1 METTMTLRSEIE
13 KGITELGMNFSSFG
27 ELSGI
32 NRGIFS
38 AILNGS
44 PPKPISLN
52 QMEAI
57 TRAFGYP
64 EGWMF
69 DLYIEECFY
78 DGKPNRRRVEP
89 FLIRCAELGKTD
101 CIREVLSRLLED
113 LKHVSM
119 IFDIAENLF
128 TSGKVKESLVFYE
141 CVVENEKYNHAERL
155 AISHYRI
162 FRASLGEDNEQNLRV
177 SMRFEPF
184 CGKLPDHHR
193 LDGLLHLTHTYYALG
208 RWAETEIYADQLYA
222 FSQTVYQLEKLKI
235 NAKVKYISLN
245 TERPL
250 VVYYGQG
257 FLMKE
262 AVLIEYY
269 QRLDE
274 AKEYN
279 RGYADLSWFEG
290 LDERGIKE
298 VEKFKL
304 YAHAN
309 SMNIEILKGNTE
321 VLPSFVEFLDQNPNE
336 KLPSLLILL
345 QSANKHH
352 FDISSVLEHYDDFF
366 NSYEEVQTQYNKRSK
381 TNWYAKICFELA
393 VYYLEKKDY
402 SSALN
407 SSLLSLEM
415 AIIINNKHMF
425 MKCIPFFEEFRSYS
439 SKEQKNRYEN
449 LIRSVYRNAQISF

>member
-141 CVVENEKYNHAERL
+141 CVVENEKYHHSERL
-155 AISHYRI
+155 AISHYRL
-162 FRASLGEDNEQNLRV
+162 FRASIGEDNEQDLRAAL
-177 SMRFEPF
+177 RFEPF
-184 CGKLPDHHR
+184 CGKLPDHHH
-193 LDGLLHLTHTYYALG
+193 LDGLLHLT
-208 RWAETEIYADQLYA
+208 
-222 FSQTVYQLEKLKI
+222 TVYYSLERWKI
-235 NAKVKYISLN
+235 AEHYANELINFSHTIYENELHKKNQKHDPLL

-250 VVYYGQG
+250 VKYYGQG
-257 FLMKE
+257 YLARGAMLE
-262 AVLIEYY
+262 AQGHYE
-269 QRLDE
+269 E
-274 AKEYN
+274 AKTFIEK
-279 RGYADLSWFEG
+279 YADLSWFEG
-290 LDERGIKE
+290 VDEEGLKE
-298 VEKFKL
+298 IEKFKL
-304 YAHAN
+304 FAKAN
-309 SMNIEILKGNTE
+309 KFNIEILMGNTE
-321 VLPSFVEFLDQNPNE
+321 YLDEYIDFLENHPQEILLSFLTILESAN
-336 KLPSLLILL
+336 KYSLLIDHVIEKFLPYVKDEDKVSEIKENYYEQATINQL
-345 QSANKHH
+345 
-352 FDISSVLEHYDDFF
+352 FPIIFYELSVYHAK
-366 NSYEEVQTQYNKRSK
+366 VQKLSI
-381 TNWYAKICFELA
+381 AI
-393 VYYLEKKDY
+393 DY
-402 SSALN
+402 SLQ
-407 SSLLSLEM
+407 
-415 AIIINNKHMF
+415 AIQKSIKIRNKNIF
-425 MKCIPFFEEFRSYS
+425 MKCVPFFEEFRSFA
-439 SKEQKNRYEN
+439 SKEQQSAYEK
-449 LIRSVYRNAQISF
+449 LMKGMYQNA

>member
-141 CVVENEKYNHAERL
+141 CVVENEKYHHSERL
-155 AISHYRI
+155 AISHYRL
-162 FRASLGEDNEQNLRV
+162 FRASIGEDNEQNLRAAL
-177 SMRFEPF
+177 RFESY

-193 LDGLLHLTHTYYALG
+193 LDGLLQLTNVYFNLG
-208 RWAETEIYADQLYA
+208 RWSEVEFYADELRL
-222 FSQTVYQLEKLKI
+222 FSKHIYENRVHHKKFKANHEFLK
-235 NAKVKYISLN
+235 
-245 TERPL
+245 TDRHL

-257 FLMKE
+257 YLQKGNALEHQEKYDKAM
-262 AVLIEYY
+262 EYI
-269 QRLDE
+269 Q
-274 AKEYN
+274 
-279 RGYADLSWFEG
+279 GYSDLSWFEN
-290 LDERGIKE
+290 LDEVGLTE
-298 VEKFKL
+298 VKKFKDW
-304 YAHAN
+304 AVAN
-309 SMNIEILKGNTE
+309 QFNLTILKGDASVLE
-321 VLPSFVEFLDQNPNE
+321 RYSLFLEEHPHEILPSVLT
-336 KLPSLLILL
+336 ILE
-345 QSANKHH
+345 SANKHD
-352 FDISSVLEHYDDFF
+352 FKIEKILNKFLSVVMDGSKNNYYNSSFSLNRQANLY
-366 NSYEEVQTQYNKRSK
+366 YQLALYNFR
-381 TNWYAKICFELA
+381 NQ
-393 VYYLEKKDY
+393 EKKNAIDFTLQ
-402 SSALN
+402 ALD
-407 SSLLSLEM
+407 LSIKL
-415 AIIINNKHMF
+415 NNRTVSMQSVAL
-425 MKCIPFFEEFRSYS
+425 FEEMRKQASAEQV
-439 SKEQKNRYEN
+439 KEYET
-449 LIRSVYRNAQISF
+449 LIRTVYLNA

>member
-13 KGITELGMNFSSFG
+13 KGIAELGLNFSSFG

-89 FLIRCAELGKTD
+89 FLIRCAELGKMD

-155 AISHYRI
+155 AVSHYRI
-162 FRASLGEDNEQNLRV
+162 FRASLGEDNEQNLRAA
-177 SMRFEPF
+177 MRFEPF

-193 LDGLLHLTHTYYALG
+193 LDGLLKLANVYILLE
-208 RWAETEIYADQLYA
+208 RWTEAEIYSEELMA
-222 FSQTVYQLEKLKI
+222 FSHAVYESEKKKI
-235 NAKVKYISLN
+235 QKNKPYSIIP

-250 VVYYGQG
+250 VFYYGQG
-257 FLMKE
+257 F
-262 AVLIEYY
+262 
-269 QRLDE
+269 
-274 AKEYN
+274 
-279 RGYADLSWFEG
+279 
-290 LDERGIKE
+290 
-298 VEKFKL
+298 
-304 YAHAN
+304 
-309 SMNIEILKGNTE
+309 ILKGTVLEYQERYEDAYLCIQGYEDLSNFGILDDAGEQE
-321 VLPSFVEFLDQNPNE
+321 VKNFKFYAEANKMNLGTLSGDISVIEKYADFLEKNSNE
-336 KLPSLLILL
+336 RLLGLL
-345 QSANKHH
+345 AIVQSANKYY
-352 FDISSVLEHYDDFF
+352 FEIDDIIARFSSFINEIQND
-366 NSYEEVQTQYNKRSK
+366 QTPYNKTSILNRYTSL
-381 TNWYAKICFELA
+381 YYELS
-393 VYYLEKKDY
+393 VYYARKNEYLLAI
-402 SSALN
+402 SF
-407 SSLLSLEM
+407 SLQCLQIS
-415 AIIINNKHMF
+415 IKINNKNMF
-425 MKCIPFFEEFRSYS
+425 M
-439 SKEQKNRYEN
+439 
-449 LIRSVYRNAQISF
+449 RSVPLFEMFRLNATEDQQKTYEELMRGVYLNA